1 MQGRESCGIRDLCKV
16 IKDILGDKD
25 ENDRLSSARMKMIVS
40 TFQKLK
46 KKRSET
52 DSQETRRRFSRSLNL
67 RHIRKPF
74 CFMDLKI
81 PMYPVSDY
89 EIKSLSSEL
98 YMFFLPFQSLTL
110 IISFSHLNIF
120 LIMTKRGRT

>member
-1 MQGRESCGIRDLCKV
+1 M

-46 KKRSET
+46 KKRSEA
-52 DSQETRRRFSRSLNL
+52 DSQETRRLFSRSLNL
-67 RHIRKPF
+67 RHIRKAF
-74 CFMDLKI
+74 CFMVFKI